1 MTETSAPAPLWGRY
15 SELRPNELEQIL
27 ASVPVA
33 YVPWAAL
40 EWHGPH
46 LPLGTEG
53 YIAESIAERVVAR
66 TGGVILPTT
75 WWPIAPIPHRF
86 SIGMRSEVIQELW
99 DNLFAELSR
108 IGFRTVVV
116 LTGHHGYGHDLVL
129 MDAAEYA
136 LTTYNLL
143 VLAIPPL
150 ALVDEQMLDHAAHW
164 ETAMLLAL
172 RPRLAALEVLD
183 GQEITL
189 ATTGVLGAD
198 PRSATAPQGEAALRL
213 ATERIVLSVR
223 ALQDFDG
230 ADILRE
236 LYARRRTFS
245 KDYVERYFHGSWEA
259 AVEAWWRDHKR
270 R

>member
-1 MTETSAPAPLWGRY
+1 MSDSPNQAPAWGRY
-15 SELRPNELEQIL
+15 SELRPHELEQIL
-27 ASVPVA
+27 ASTPIA
-33 YVPWAAL
+33 YVPWGAL

-53 YIAESIAERVVAR
+53 YIAEAIAERAVLR

-75 WWPIAPIPHRF
+75 WWPIAPIPNRF
-86 SIGMRSEVIQELW
+86 SIGLRSEVIQELW
-99 DNLFAELSR
+99 DNLFAELAR
-108 IGFRTVVV
+108 VGFRTVVL

-136 LTTYNLL
+136 LATHDVL
-143 VLAIPPL
+143 VLAIPPM

-164 ETAMLLAL
+164 ETALMLAL

-183 GQEITL
+183 GQAITVGGM
-189 ATTGVLGAD
+189 GVLGAD

-213 ATERIVLSVR
+213 ATERIALSVD
-223 ALQDFDG
+223 ALQGLDG

-245 KDYVERYFHGSWEA
+245 QAYVDRYFRGSWEDA
-259 AVEAWWRDHKR
+259 IEAWWGEQKQK
-270 R
+270 